1 MPTPDRRQAT
11 VTALDGL
18 RRIVR
23 ALRLAAG
30 SAEQATGLTAA
41 QLFVLQAVRAE
52 PGCSLTAV
60 AARTLTDRTSVRG
73 VVERLVERGLV
84 ERRPSAVDR
93 RSVAL
98 VATPAAEALLVR
110 APHPPTRR
118 LLDGLDAL
126 GDRELRALA
135 RGVHALVRRMGI
147 DGEPATM
154 LFDDGAES
162 RGGAARPS
170 RARRVDV
177 PCARAP
183 AAPSGA
189 PAAKSTG
196 GRRSGA
202 SARRPTS
209 RGRQARGQ

>member
-60 AARTLTDRTSVRG
+60 AARTLTDRTSVRE

-98 VATPAAEALLVR
+98 VATPAAETLLVQ

-118 LLDGLDAL
+118 LLDGLDGL
-126 GDRELRALA
+126 GERELQAFA
-135 RGVHALVRRMGI
+135 RGVQALVRRMGI
-147 DGEPATM
+147 EGEPATM
-154 LFDDGAES
+154 LFED
-162 RGGAARPS
+162 RGETGGS
-170 RARRVDV
+170 VARRVGGPRVDA
-177 PCARAP
+177 PRAGASAAP
-183 AAPSGA
+183 AVASVALP
-189 PAAKSTG
+189 TG

-202 SARRPTS
+202 SERRAAS
-209 RGRQARGQ
+209 RSRRARG